1 MTFNR
6 ILKGSLSVEKS
17 IPAYCEICRKF
28 TPTNQYSKVTN
39 LPNILSIN
47 CGLANEKDLAFLK
60 RQMYRN
66 AAGTHSTNTS
76 SNDNTSSGTNST
88 KPCRYGLHCSRI
100 DCHFA
105 HPEVRKSPIINTT
118 SSTSVKSNMW
128 FPLNFSMEIDE
139 NDELQITNS
148 NTDIPPS
155 PMKARNRNAT
165 SLSKDDEIDNL
176 ETEEERKL
184 QIEMEDIMKVIDE
197 GEQIMP
203 NGETKVKKE
212 YKLSAVICEINDGT
226 QKNLVSLV
234 NVPVGYHDM
243 KLGGNEGGTG
253 GWYIF
258 NDFRFVNFIEQ
269 FFLKLIIKQFN
280 LKHITGISSRS
291 CMVHFGLESS
301 MCAIL

>member
-1 MTFNR
+1 MCNLLFPQTNRDGVTFNR

-28 TPTNQYSKVTN
+28 TPTNQHSKVTD

-66 AAGTHSTNTS
+66 AAGTQTTTSNGNTDGA
-76 SNDNTSSGTNST
+76 NGST
-88 KPCRYGLHCSRI
+88 KPCRYGINCSRI

-105 HPEVRKSPIINTT
+105 HPEIRKSPIINST

-139 NDELQITNS
+139 NDELQISNT

-155 PMKARNRNAT
+155 PVKVQNKNNT
-165 SLSKDDEIDNL
+165 NEIIIEKDPEIELL
-176 ETEEERKL
+176 ESEEKKL
-184 QIEMEDIMKVIDE
+184 QSEMEDIMKIIDE
-197 GEQIMP
+197 PEIQA
-203 NGETKVKKE
+203 KVKKD
-212 YKLSAVICEINDGT
+212 YKLSAVVCQIDDGS

-234 NVPVGYHDM
+234 HVPGSYHEM
-243 KLGGNEGGTG
+243 KLGNNDSPNG

-258 NDFRFVNFIEQ
+258 NDFRLVD
-269 FFLKLIIKQFN
+269 L
-280 LKHITGISSRS
+280 
-291 CMVHFGLESS
+291 
-301 MCAIL
+301 